1 MTGAGGW
8 LMLAQALGGGG
19 IGHFMTFHGAFW
31 IAACTCAGAG
41 AATSVDEL
49 AVDPCMNVC
58 ASCTFARSTSILF
71 SFLLTFLLSL
81 ETPLMSEL
89 LELLLEL
96 LLEELLEELLLSA
109 FLFFDCFLLFFAFFS
124 LAKPFI
130 SLCNFFLLSL

>member
-1 MTGAGGW
+1 MS
-8 LMLAQALGGGG
+8 AQALGGGG
-19 IGHFMTFHGAFW
+19 IGYFMTFHGAFW
-31 IAACTCAGAG
+31 IAACTFAG

-58 ASCTFARSTSILF
+58 ASCTVARSTSILF

-81 ETPLMSEL
+81 ETPLMSEV
-89 LELLLEL
+89 LEL

-124 LAKPFI
+124 LAKP
-130 SLCNFFLLSL
+130 